1 MSFSS
6 SSRYSSE
13 PAYRA
18 FLLDANGRVLKAVII
33 DALSDEDAVEL
44 AYKLVDGHAIE
55 LWERERVIAKF
66 EADGKGLPS
75 PSPASR
81 NPPSP

>member
-1 MSFSS
+1 MSFGS

-18 FLLDANGRVLKAVII
+18 FHIDTNGHVLRAVII
-33 DALSDEDAVEL
+33 NALNDNDAIEL
-44 AYKLVDGHAIE
+44 TRKLVDSHAIE

-66 EADGKGLPS
+66 GADEKWV
-75 PSPASR
+75 PSPAPASC
-81 NPPSP
+81 NPPSQ